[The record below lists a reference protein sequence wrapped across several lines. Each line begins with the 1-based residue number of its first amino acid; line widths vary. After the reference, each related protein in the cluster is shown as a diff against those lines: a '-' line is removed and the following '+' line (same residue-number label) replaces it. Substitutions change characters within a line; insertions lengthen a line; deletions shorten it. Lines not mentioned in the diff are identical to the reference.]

1 MCIRQILRTSYASHG
16 SVYQSCPS
24 QLSRSARVHAV
35 HRLRCLFCL
44 LGVCTLL
51 LAIDLDVDG
60 IIIRLSARHNMVGDT
75 YLQMLWTCT
84 CKYVIRMFNSRHA
97 LPYHDVY
104 ALTWRPPACWNFA
117 MTAFSKLIQAISRTG
132 ILLSKCISILSIRTG
147 KRHDGAD
154 CNEQLLVLYT

>member
-24 QLSRSARVHAV
+24 QLSRSASVHAV

-75 YLQMLWTCT
+75 YLQILWTCT

-104 ALTWRPPACWNFA
+104 ALP
-117 MTAFSKLIQAISRTG
+117 
-132 ILLSKCISILSIRTG
+132 
-147 KRHDGAD
+147 
-154 CNEQLLVLYT
+154 